1 MTQFCCTRFFF
12 FFFYSQ
18 FVCVDIRFSIFFS
31 YSPDAHFISTNNN
44 NNTENRIIKIFK
56 FIHVCLKKEKKYF
69 YTYSGK
75 KISRKNW
82 QIITTYDDANEVE
95 AIVYVPFAIMYDF
108 YNFYFIAIRQ
118 TPNTICIQALY
129 LLELSQY
136 IIIPTTLQI
145 YVF

>member
-1 MTQFCCTRFFF
+1 MYKRTNNDAIFMYVIFFLF
-12 FFFYSQ
+12 TI
-18 FVCVDIRFSIFFS
+18 CLCWHSIFNFFSYS
-31 YSPDAHFISTNNN
+31 YSPDAHFISTNN

-56 FIHVCLKKEKKYF
+56 FIHVCLSLKRKIYL

-95 AIVYVPFAIMYDF
+95 AIVYVPFAMYDF

-118 TPNTICIQALY
+118 TLYAYRHYICWSLVNILY
-129 LLELSQY
+129 LQHYKY
-136 IIIPTTLQI
+136 IL
-145 YVF
+145 